1 MQSRLCRGKTANLGS
16 SPFELVSLFRF
27 CPFFLFPHNQVFAFV
42 FTVMNDVLSRFEH
55 QQSTKPASGH
65 VTTTDTSGDE
75 SGGNQRARPR
85 KPKKKFVLKRSYA
98 TDELGSLFVT
108 GASDCSKHP
117 GSFRCRICRR
127 DISLETKGRYE
138 ILRHFQGSK
147 HFVRDQRLRL
157 ETPGMRVLDRRG
169 RPLADEELDRQ
180 RESILRGLLVKLDK
194 EYPFP
199 EDLIVGDDG
208 AVDPQLPITAKV
220 ASLVSVLLHGGPYE
234 LVESLWGQFASTAAR
249 ANFNVSWSLR

>member
-1 MQSRLCRGKTANLGS
+1 
-16 SPFELVSLFRF
+16 
-27 CPFFLFPHNQVFAFV
+27 
-42 FTVMNDVLSRFEH
+42 MNDVLNRFEH

-75 SGGNQRARPR
+75 SGGNQQARPR
-85 KPKKKFVLKRSYA
+85 KPKKKFVLRRSYA

-117 GSFRCRICRR
+117 VSFRCRICRR

-169 RPLADEELDRQ
+169 RPLANEELDRQ
-180 RESILRGLLVKLDK
+180 RESILRGPLVKLDK

-199 EDLIVGDDG
+199 EDLIEGDDG

-220 ASLVSVLLHGGPYE
+220 ASLVSVLRHGGPYE

-249 ANFNVSWSLR
+249 ANFDVSWSRDEVLVSGVVFRLI